1 MSATRQAV
9 QAGRLP
15 INPCLLQLIMV
26 LPLRVWQGYTWG
38 KYRAAKRWSP
48 QDGAERPEEKTSYT
62 SSDSEAP
69 GRATRCPLSGSR
81 HHPASR
87 ANLEASRGY
96 NVGGTVDRRVPR
108 HPWESRITTAR
119 ERDRTVNRGEGGPQE
134 TASSTNSVYRLEF
147 DQIGSVREHPDGSW
161 QRSLVVHRQMCAGWN
176 DLKEWKRN

>member
-119 ERDRTVNRGEGGPQE
+119 ERDRTVNRGEGVHRRRPRVRIVFIDWNLIRSGASVSIR
-134 TASSTNSVYRLEF
+134 TAV
-147 DQIGSVREHPDGSW
+147 GSVRLSCTDRCVP
-161 QRSLVVHRQMCAGWN
+161 AGTI
-176 DLKEWKRN
+176 